1 MYLTEYRWAED
12 RYVRLPAMAA
22 DLVSRKVDV
31 IATSGGIPAAR
42 AAKNV
47 TSAIPIVFTG
57 IGDPVGAGLIASFS
71 RPGGN
76 VTGMCFFTSELNLKR
91 LELLSELV
99 PYARRSAVALTS

>member
-42 AAKNV
+42 AAQNA

-57 IGDPVGAGLIASFS
+57 IGDPVRAGLIASFS
-71 RPGGN
+71 
-76 VTGMCFFTSELNLKR
+76 
-91 LELLSELV
+91 
-99 PYARRSAVALTS
+99 